1 MKTRFLDRTSHD
13 ASEFGE
19 VLISAE
25 DGEVVSI
32 GELKRRI
39 KGFSALT
46 GCETIDVRMS
56 ATFVR
61 TIDGRTADYESRTR
75 IEIGRELIAVFPEH
89 SKPYKTKPEFVE
101 RMRIH
106 LRIGQKK
113 NDKSL

>member
-1 MKTRFLDRTSHD
+1 MRTKFLDRTTHN

-39 KGFSALT
+39 KGFLVLT
-46 GCETIDVRMS
+46 GCKTVDVRMS
-56 ATFVR
+56 AAFVR
-61 TIDGRTADYESRTR
+61 AIDGRTSDYESRTR
-75 IEIGRELIAVFPEH
+75 IEIGRELIAVFPAY

-101 RMRIH
+101 RMRLH
-106 LRIGQKK
+106 LRIQ
-113 NDKSL
+113 SP